1 MFPMNLKSIKGKFEE
16 IWCEVASNFKLQR
29 KLKLMMKVLNQSEEK
44 IVETRCISQLKKTGK
59 RRKQIARKGF
69 HTDHN
74 KDGSEDLDEVNEKDD
89 STSST
94 KIPINPVP
102 VATKIT
108 PSADVYM
115 LIERKYPLSAEVCKA
130 MLDKKLQG
138 GKPDEDCYK
147 LLKMMEKQAGVGVET
162 EGATTTTSGLDA
174 GMDSGNI
181 HESPLRSHEAPLPE
195 GNTSGSAEDSLN
207 LKELM
212 DIVPK
217 LVLRIDNLEKEL
229 QQTKSTYGKAVLT
242 LVERVKLLEA
252 ALKRKS
258 MKVILSESEDEE
270 TEDQGRKIQDI
281 DDDPLVSL
289 VRNSME
295 EKEADF
301 VTPKKVSA
309 SGEAQEEDISPT
321 TLEAAKTL
329 SKVASQNVST
339 YKRRARSASKGK
351 DIGIGMDFFSAAK
364 ERLNSAEVEVNT
376 EVNPGSAGVNT
387 GNTPVSTPSVI
398 QTVNVI
404 VPSPVKSQREGKAP
418 MTSEDVQATQKT
430 KEQIR
435 QEEAGLAEAM
445 RLQAL
450 QDEEDA
456 RQVHL
461 DALLAKRIQEEQELS
476 EQQQKRK
483 AEVQEAAQF
492 YTEEDWDTIRA
503 KLEANA
509 ELRKSLQGENMSSDD
524 FAKRMVDMINQ
535 KKKYYAEQK
544 AKAKRDKPM
553 TQAQQRDYMST
564 FIKNQS
570 SWKMAQLKK
579 LTFEEL
585 KVEFEKL
592 MRSIE
597 SFVPMGSEERVKRA
611 GTHAYKT
618 AKHEAEEDMEALVK
632 GNDTNSSS
640 GTDIPVS
647 VVLVA
652 IKPPSIAN
660 WKIIKLGNKGVYQII
675 REDRT
680 YITYINFGAMLKSI
694 SRDNLTELYRL
705 VMQKYGTNGPEDEYE
720 RVFWGDLKT
729 MFDPPLSTDPVW
741 NLPYQQ
747 KVLRW
752 RYYDTC
758 RVHCLTLESADIYM
772 LT

>member
-1 MFPMNLKSIKGKFEE
+1 
-16 IWCEVASNFKLQR
+16 
-29 KLKLMMKVLNQSEEK
+29 
-44 IVETRCISQLKKTGK
+44 
-59 RRKQIARKGF
+59 
-69 HTDHN
+69 
-74 KDGSEDLDEVNEKDD
+74 
-89 STSST
+89 
-94 KIPINPVP
+94 
-102 VATKIT
+102 
-108 PSADVYM
+108 
-115 LIERKYPLSAEVCKA
+115 
-130 MLDKKLQG
+130 
-138 GKPDEDCYK
+138 
-147 LLKMMEKQAGVGVET
+147 
-162 EGATTTTSGLDA
+162 
-174 GMDSGNI
+174 
-181 HESPLRSHEAPLPE
+181 
-195 GNTSGSAEDSLN
+195 
-207 LKELM
+207 
-212 DIVPK
+212 
-217 LVLRIDNLEKEL
+217 
-229 QQTKSTYGKAVLT
+229 
-242 LVERVKLLEA
+242 
-252 ALKRKS
+252 
-258 MKVILSESEDEE
+258 
-270 TEDQGRKIQDI
+270 
-281 DDDPLVSL
+281 
-289 VRNSME
+289 ME

-301 VTPKKVSA
+301 
-309 SGEAQEEDISPT
+309 
-321 TLEAAKTL
+321 
-329 SKVASQNVST
+329 NVST
-339 YKRRARSASKGK
+339 YKRIARSASKGE
-351 DIGIGMDFFSAAK
+351 DIGIGIDFFSAAK
-364 ERLNSAEVEVNT
+364 ERPNFAEVEVNT
-376 EVNPGSAGVNT
+376 QVNPGSAGVNT
-387 GNTPVSTPSVI
+387 SNTPVSMPSVI

-404 VPSPVKSQREGKAP
+404 VPSLVKSQREGKAP
-418 MTSEDVQATQKT
+418 MTLEDVQATQKI

-435 QEEAGLAEAM
+435 QEESSLAEAM

-450 QDEEDA
+450 QDEENA

-509 ELRKSLQGENMSSDD
+509 ELTKSLQGENVSSDD

-535 KKKYYAEQK
+535 KISIMQN
-544 AKAKRDKPM
+544 R
-553 TQAQQRDYMST
+553 RL
-564 FIKNQS
+564 S

-611 GTHAYKT
+611 GVQLEQESSKKQKIVVPVTEEKVEVVKKEEPIKRTGKRKKQKARKGTHADKT

-632 GNDTNSSS
+632 GNDTDSSS

-647 VVLVA
+647 AVPVA

-675 REDRT
+675 REDGT

-694 SRDNLTELYRL
+694 SRDDLTELYRL

-747 KVLRW
+747 KMLRW

-772 LT
+772 LTERRYPIPADVCQAMLDKKLQGDKKDEACYQLLKLIEKQAQNKLP